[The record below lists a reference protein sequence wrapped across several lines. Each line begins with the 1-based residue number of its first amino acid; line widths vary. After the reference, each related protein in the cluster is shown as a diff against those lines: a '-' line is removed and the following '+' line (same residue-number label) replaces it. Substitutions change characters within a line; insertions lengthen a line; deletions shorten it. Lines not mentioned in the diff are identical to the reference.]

1 MIRRPPRSTLFPYT
15 TLSRSQPERRP
26 RGNPAED
33 RGDGEEGEGGG
44 RRGTRPAVHLTGQES
59 ARARDERGAGAES
72 LLRGDRA
79 PAARVVARGEGH
91 RRAGAHR
98 RRREPGAGA
107 GRDAAG

>member
-1 MIRRPPRSTLFPYT
+1 GAGGGAPPASRVGGDGAEPAGPDPRTRGRRRRGPH
-15 TLSRSQPERRP
+15 QPQRRP

-33 RGDGEEGEGGG
+33 RVDGEEGEGGG

-79 PAARVVARGEGH
+79 PAARVVARGEG
-91 RRAGAHR
+91 
-98 RRREPGAGA
+98 
-107 GRDAAG
+107 